1 MNIVGYMDADSVPA
15 LFHPADTHANTT
27 AVVTINCTQPMCR
40 LDGITMSGAAALGMS
55 YDHSRI
61 GPAVRVY
68 SGGVRS
74 VTLLD
79 SAGTGSMDVVDAAGQ
94 PAGSSLSKIPGG
106 LRLVAPA
113 ANTTDA
119 SLLARESGHAL
130 LVGLPGESA
139 GRLAV
144 DSDGSIRFGSG
155 GSRAF
160 DTQLDRVI
168 AKTVPWD
175 PPALGGQGGKPD
187 FAKLVVALPEATP
200 GDIASASHTA
210 LGEAD
215 VQLTA
220 SASDGKVVVILR
232 ALGRHETDVPGGS
245 LKVMLTKVQA
255 T

>member
-106 LRLVAPA
+106 LRLIAPA

-119 SLLARESGHAL
+119 SLLSRGSGHAL

-144 DSDGSIRFGSG
+144 DSDGSIRFGPG
-155 GSRAF
+155 GCRQF

-187 FAKLVVALPEATP
+187 FAKLIVALPEATP